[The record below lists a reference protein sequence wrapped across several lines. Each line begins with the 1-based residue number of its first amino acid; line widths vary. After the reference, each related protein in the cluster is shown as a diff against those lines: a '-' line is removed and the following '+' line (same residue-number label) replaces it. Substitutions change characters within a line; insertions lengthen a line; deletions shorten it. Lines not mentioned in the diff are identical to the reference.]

1 MTENFPTKPPPP
13 SGANVPLAHKTS
25 ELYKKIYL
33 LSQKIPKKDRF
44 GIFLKIENYCLET
57 IDLIICA
64 CFETRNDKLPYLK
77 KARIK
82 VETLKRLVRIASEL
96 KIIERKNYLI
106 LEADLQEISKM
117 LNGWL
122 KYLA

>member
-1 MTENFPTKPPPP
+1 
-13 SGANVPLAHKTS
+13 VPLVHKTN

-44 GIFLKIENYCLET
+44 GIFVKIENYCLET
-57 IDLIICA
+57 IDLIIYA
-64 CFETRNDKLPYLK
+64 CFEAKNDKHPYLK

-82 VETLKRLVRIASEL
+82 VETLKRLIRISCDL
-96 KIIERKNYLI
+96 KIIERKSYII
-106 LEADLQEISKM
+106 LENDLQEISKM

-122 KYLA
+122 KYLS